1 MAPTTQQRPI
11 QHSDA
16 FRKTSGL
23 AGGKVEKK
31 TPPQQHLNMPAKKPI
46 TYSQIVNAETHS
58 LTSGL
63 EEIYNCSAY
72 LGSTY
77 YYNCILNFTEKNS
90 IFREIDHLK
99 KLDFAY

>member
-72 LGSTY
+72 LGIPT
-77 YYNCILNFTEKNS
+77 NKFNFTKKNYS